1 MEQKNQEKHKHF
13 HRLQANIAQESL
25 LLKYNSSF
33 YLTLCEKPDEPKPR
47 QVPLLDRFLRDN
59 SLHRRHPGCGDKVH
73 SFLWIF
79 QVIADRPG
87 PPVFFSARRL
97 FIKTHLPLPRCPENQ
112 AHILLNAL
120 CPGRYTVLLCS
131 GCYVPESA
139 PL

>member
-13 HRLQANIAQESL
+13 HRLQVNIAQESL
-25 LLKYNSSF
+25 LLKYNFSF
-33 YLTLCEKPDEPKPR
+33 CLTLCEKPDEPKPR

-87 PPVFFSARRL
+87 PPVFFQQEGFSSKHTSRYLDAPK
-97 FIKTHLPLPRCPENQ
+97 IKRTFF
-112 AHILLNAL
+112 
-120 CPGRYTVLLCS
+120 
-131 GCYVPESA
+131 
-139 PL
+139 